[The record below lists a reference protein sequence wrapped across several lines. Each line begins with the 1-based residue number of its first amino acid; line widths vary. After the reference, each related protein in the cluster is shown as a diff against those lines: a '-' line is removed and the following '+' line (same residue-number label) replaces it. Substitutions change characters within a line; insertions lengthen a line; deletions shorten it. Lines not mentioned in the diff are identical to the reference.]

1 MEQDIQQLQKVLDEI
16 KNLQILTRVNNIL
29 LARFMVELG
38 EFKKHLP
45 YVPKTQHFFRF
56 EILDEEYQQLI
67 NEYGKDEVDK
77 ALYRLDRLLLT
88 NKQQC
93 PNNIAKYVRTKLKNK
108 QQDGKF

>member
-1 MEQDIQQLQKVLDEI
+1 MEHDIQQQRILDEI

-67 NEYGKDEVDK
+67 DEFGKDEVVR

-93 PNNIAKYVRTKLKNK
+93 PNNIAKYIRTKLKKTK
-108 QQDGKF
+108 QE